1 MKVGTLSVRVSSVCV
16 SSVNVV
22 VLEVELVCIGDHLVM
37 CWLGGEVTVGC
48 GYGALE
54 SAGDGWVVGDDYERE
69 AVGLEAVKDVEHGV
83 GVAVFCWF
91 VGEEWRWREQ
101 RGRHR

>member
-1 MKVGTLSVRVSSVCV
+1 MKVGTLFVRVSSVCV

-54 SAGDGWVVGDDYERE
+54 SAGDGWVVQHASELPDVFDRF
-69 AVGLEAVKDVEHGV
+69 VKLV
-83 GVAVFCWF
+83 
-91 VGEEWRWREQ
+91 
-101 RGRHR
+101 